1 MSFESG
7 ANQQILAPT
16 CSYRYPAAS
25 SQLLKEL
32 DLTVLQVSSSVVKTI
47 SSTAT
52 LTNLNIACQFL
63 VETTH
68 WLIKTEVSSSFL
80 RLCTK

>member
-1 MSFESG
+1 M
-7 ANQQILAPT
+7 LAPT

-47 SSTAT
+47 SYIVT
-52 LTNLNIACQFL
+52 LTSLNIVSQFL
-63 VETTH
+63 AETTH
-68 WLIKTEVSSSFL
+68 
-80 RLCTK
+80 